1 MSAVDGFVI
10 YDNIQYTKKGWIKKN
25 RFLSNGKAE
34 TFSLPLKKDS
44 SLLNINDRYLSGD
57 FEKEAARLLRQILG
71 AYKKAPNFEA
81 TFTLFE
87 KCLTYENKNLF
98 DFIYN
103 SIIVIKQ
110 YLKIKA
116 KIIISSS
123 LDIDHSLSS
132 ANKVKAI
139 CHNLEAKKYINPI
152 GGLELYSKEDFIRQN
167 IILNFHQAKPFKYNQ
182 FGNEF
187 IPWLSILDVLMFN
200 DNEKIKTYLNCFE
213 II

>member
-1 MSAVDGFVI
+1 MNAVDEFVI
-10 YDNIQYTKKGWIKKN
+10 YDNIQYTKKGWISKN
-25 RFLSNGKAE
+25 RFLRNGKAE
-34 TFSLPLKKDS
+34 VFSLPLKKGS
-44 SLLNINDRYLSGD
+44 SFLQVKDRYLSD
-57 FEKEAARLLRQILG
+57 DYEKEAARLLRQIVG

-103 SIIVIKQ
+103 SILVIKE
-110 YLKIKA
+110 YLGMKT

-123 LDIDHSLSS
+123 INIDHSLSS

-139 CHNLEAKKYINPI
+139 CHDLEAKKYINPI

-182 FGNEF
+182 FVNEF

-200 DNEKIKTYLNCFE
+200 DKEKIKTYLNCFE